1 MFRLSI
7 FLSSLLLLLVTN
19 QSLSTLA
26 DTTALP
32 FVVKPIEQNIFQTSN
47 LWGVGGYGGLMSGI
61 GLSCRYHPIGRVG
74 FQLTAGAIKFDD
86 LMYDFGLE
94 AQFDFDSQGRTR
106 FYGYIGGGFY
116 NYTKQDSGKAKENRL
131 KAPGRLGLGIAYEWA
146 VSEKLVFNAN
156 LAFTYFTNGD
166 ILPLPQ
172 IGIYYYFN

>member
-1 MFRLSI
+1 MYRPSLILAS
-7 FLSSLLLLLVTN
+7 FLFLLVSS
-19 QSLSTLA
+19 QSIAAPA
-26 DTTALP
+26 DTTAIP
-32 FVVKPIEQNIFQTSN
+32 FAFNPVERNIFETTN
-47 LWGVGGYGGLMSGI
+47 LWGVGGYGGLLSGI
-61 GLSCRYHPIGRVG
+61 GLSCRYHPMGRVG
-74 FQLTAGAIKFDD
+74 FQLTAGAIKFSDM
-86 LMYDFGLE
+86 MYDFGLE

-106 FYGYIGGGFY
+106 FYGYIGGGYYYF
-116 NYTKQDSGKAKENRL
+116 AKEDSSKQKTNRL